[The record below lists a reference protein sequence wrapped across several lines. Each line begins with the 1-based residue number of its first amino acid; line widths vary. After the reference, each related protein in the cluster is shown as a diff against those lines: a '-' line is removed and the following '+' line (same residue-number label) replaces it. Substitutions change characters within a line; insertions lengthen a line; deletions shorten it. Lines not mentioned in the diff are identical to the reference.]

1 MAKIDRLTEKAKE
14 YLNPNEEVVAIVM
27 GAYETEILGGDS
39 VRNGILI
46 ATNKRLVFYAKKL
59 MGYELEDFPLS
70 NISSIESGKNM
81 MGHNISFFASGNKVK
96 MKWINDGEIKKF
108 VEYVRSE
115 IGKESSSNNSKEES
129 IPDQIE
135 KLSKLKDQGILTED
149 EFQAK
154 KEDLLSRL

>member
-14 YLNPNEEVVAIVM
+14 HLNPNENIEAIVM

-39 VRNGILI
+39 VRNGIFI

-81 MGHNISFFASGNKVK
+81 MGHTISFFASGNKVK

-108 VEYVRSE
+108 VEFVRSK
-115 IGKESSSNNSKEES
+115 IGKETANTESREIS

-135 KLSKLKDQGILTED
+135 KLSKLKDKGILTD
-149 EFQAK
+149 VEFQTK
-154 KEDLLSRL
+154 KQELLSRL

>member
-14 YLNPNEEVVAIVM
+14 HLDPNETIEAIVM
-27 GAYETEILGGDS
+27 GAYETEILGADS
-39 VRNGILI
+39 VRNGIII

-81 MGHNISFFASGNKVK
+81 MGHTISFFVSGNKVK
-96 MKWINDGEIKKF
+96 MKWISNGEIKKF
-108 VEYVRSE
+108 VDFVSSK
-115 IGKESSSNNSKEES
+115 IGKESTNIELPENG

-135 KLSKLKDQGILTED
+135 KLSKLREQGILTDE
-149 EFQAK
+149 EFQTK
-154 KEDLLSRL
+154 KIDLLSRL

>member
-27 GAYETEILGGDS
+27 GAYETKILGEDS
-39 VRNGILI
+39 VRNGVLI

-59 MGYELEDFPLS
+59 MGYELEDFPFS

-108 VEYVRSE
+108 VEHVRSE
-115 IGKESSSNNSKEES
+115 IGKESSSSNSKAEN

-154 KEDLLSRL
+154 KEDLLSRM

>member
-1 MAKIDRLTEKAKE
+1 
-14 YLNPNEEVVAIVM
+14 
-27 GAYETEILGGDS
+27 
-39 VRNGILI
+39 
-46 ATNKRLVFYAKKL
+46 

-70 NISSIESGKNM
+70 KISSIESGKNM

-154 KEDLLSRL
+154 KVDLLSRL

>member
-14 YLNPNEEVVAIVM
+14 FLNPNEEVVAIVM
-27 GAYETEILGGDS
+27 GVYETELLGGDS

-81 MGHNISFFASGNKVK
+81 MGYNISFFASGNKVK
-96 MKWINDGEIKKF
+96 LKWISGGEIKKF

-115 IGKESSSNNSKEES
+115 IGKESSFNNSKES

-135 KLSKLKDQGILTED
+135 KLSKLKDQRILTEE
-149 EFQAK
+149 EFQTK
-154 KEDLLSRL
+154 KEDLLSM

>member
-1 MAKIDRLTEKAKE
+1 MAKIDRLTEKVKE

-27 GAYETEILGGDS
+27 GAYETEILGSDS

-96 MKWINDGEIKKF
+96 MKWINDGKIKKF

-115 IGKESSSNNSKEES
+115 IGKDSSSNNSKEES

-135 KLSKLKDQGILTED
+135 KLSKLKDQGILTDD
-149 EFQAK
+149 EFQTK

>member
-14 YLNPNEEVVAIVM
+14 YLNPNEEIVAIVM
-27 GAYETEILGGDS
+27 GAYETEILGSNS
-39 VRNGILI
+39 VRTGILV

-96 MKWINDGEIKKF
+96 MKWINDGEINKF
-108 VEYVRSE
+108 VEYVRSK
-115 IGKESSSNNSKEES
+115 IGKESSSNDSKEES
-129 IPDQIE
+129 ILDQIE
-135 KLSKLKDQGILTED
+135 KLSKLKDQGILTEN
-149 EFQAK
+149 EFQVK
-154 KEDLLSRL
+154 KTDLLSRM

>member
-27 GAYETEILGGDS
+27 GAYETEILGEDS

-59 MGYELEDFPLS
+59 TGYELEDFPLS

-96 MKWINDGEIKKF
+96 MKWINDGKIKKL

-115 IGKESSSNNSKEES
+115 IGKDSSSDNSKEEN

-154 KEDLLSRL
+154 KEDLLSRM